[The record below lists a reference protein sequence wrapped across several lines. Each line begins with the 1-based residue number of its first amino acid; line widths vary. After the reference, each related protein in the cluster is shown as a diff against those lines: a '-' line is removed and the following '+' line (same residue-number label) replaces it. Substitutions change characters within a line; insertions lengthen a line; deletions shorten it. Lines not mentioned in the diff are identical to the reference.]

1 LLHRPETQGADERR
15 PAATPGPSPLL
26 RIVGLHKRFGDLE
39 VLKGIDLAVAA
50 GERLTIIGP
59 SGSGKTTLLRCIN
72 HLEKPT
78 RGHVYIEG
86 ELVGEKMVDGRYVEM
101 RDREIA
107 RLRAKVG
114 MVFQRFYLFPHLTAI
129 ENIMIGPVRV
139 LKMSRADANTLAL
152 DLLKKVG
159 LAHKCDVYP
168 EKLSGGQQQRVA
180 IARTLA
186 MRPKLML
193 FDEVTSALDPELIGE
208 VLTVMRRLATEGMTM
223 IIVTH
228 EMQFAEDVSDRVIF
242 MDDGIVVEAGPPHKM
257 FRAPDHPR
265 TRAFLSAVL
274 DRQAYQ

>member
-1 LLHRPETQGADERR
+1 MGAEERG
-15 PAATPGPSPLL
+15 PAAPPGPSPLL
-26 RIVGLHKRFGDLE
+26 WIAGLHKRFGDLQ

-50 GERLTIIGP
+50 GEKLTIIGP

-72 HLEKPT
+72 HLETPT
-78 RGHVYIEG
+78 QGHVYIEG
-86 ELVGEKMVDGRYVEM
+86 ELVGEKMVDGRFVEM
-101 RDREIA
+101 KDREIA
-107 RLRAKVG
+107 RLRTKVG
-114 MVFQRFYLFPHLTAI
+114 MVFQRFYLFPHLTAV
-129 ENIMIGPVRV
+129 ENIMIGPLKV
-139 LKMSRADANTLAL
+139 LKMSKADANTLAME
-152 DLLKKVG
+152 LLKKVG
-159 LAHKCDVYP
+159 LSHKCDVYP

-208 VLTVMRRLATEGMTM
+208 VLNVMRQLAAEGMTM

-228 EMQFAEDVSDRVIF
+228 EMQFAEDVSDRVMF
-242 MDDGIVVEAGPPHKM
+242 MDDGLVVEAGPPHKM